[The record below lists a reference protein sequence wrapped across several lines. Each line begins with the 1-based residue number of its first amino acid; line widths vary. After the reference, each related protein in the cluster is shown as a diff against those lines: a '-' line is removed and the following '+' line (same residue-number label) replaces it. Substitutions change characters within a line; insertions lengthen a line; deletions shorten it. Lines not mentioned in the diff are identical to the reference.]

1 MIATSGLSKDY
12 GSGRGLFGLD
22 LEVRQGEV
30 FGFLGPNGAG
40 KSTTM
45 RLLLDLIRPT
55 SGSAQLLGLDT
66 VNDSLAIRRRVGF
79 LPGDFALYP
88 KLTGRAMLDYLAQLR
103 GGVDPHVRD
112 SLVERFGAD
121 IDRPIRQLSTGNRQ
135 KIGLVQAFMHEPE
148 LLILD
153 EPIAGLDPLV
163 QQSFHALLGEVSG
176 QGRTVFL
183 SSHTLSEVERVTH
196 RLAILRQGRLVV
208 VDSLE
213 NLRKVAVQRLEIE
226 FAEPVDVGEFRAL
239 PGVTEV
245 HAEGSVVTVG
255 FEGSADAVVKAAA
268 KHEVRAIRPREEDL
282 EDIFLHY
289 YKQTVAHE
297 PARRPDRAAP
307 ATARRALSGPRAD
320 RRDGRGRCAVPVGR
334 AHDRDAH
341 VPKSVSNLL
350 GGGDYGTITG
360 WFRSEI
366 AAIYGPL
373 VIGALA
379 ITGASA
385 TTAGEEEDRIMGL
398 VLAHPIRRPRL
409 IAAKAAAIAVVVLVI
424 AFATWIGLI
433 VGVAVGGGGIT
444 LAHITALAVQLAFFG
459 FATGAVAIALGAGTG
474 RRSLATG
481 VAAAVGIVG
490 WLINSFAP
498 LVGAIDWLKYIS
510 PFYYYAGHDP
520 LTQGVDILGIIV
532 LGAVSLV
539 LTALGMIGIERRDL
553 RA

>member
-1 MIATSGLSKDY
+1 MCARPAIATSGLSKDF

-22 LEVRQGEV
+22 LEVRDGEV

-55 SGSAQLLGLDT
+55 SGSAQMLGLDT
-66 VNDSLAIRRRVGF
+66 VNDSLEIRRRVGF

-88 KLTGRAMLDYLAQLR
+88 KLTGRAMLNYLAELR

-121 IDRPIRQLSTGNRQ
+121 IDRPIRNLSTGNRQ

-163 QQSFHALLGEVSG
+163 QQSFHALLGEVSAE
-176 QGRTVFL
+176 GRTVFL

-226 FAEPVDVGEFRAL
+226 FGEPIDVAEFRAL

-245 HAEGSVVTVG
+245 HAEGSTVTVG

-282 EDIFLHY
+282 EDIFLQY
-289 YKQTVAHE
+289 YKSNG
-297 PARRPDRAAP
+297 
-307 ATARRALSGPRAD
+307 AT
-320 RRDGRGRCAVPVGR
+320 
-334 AHDRDAH
+334 
-341 VPKSVSNLL
+341 
-350 GGGDYGTITG
+350 
-360 WFRSEI
+360 
-366 AAIYGPL
+366 
-373 VIGALA
+373 
-379 ITGASA
+379 
-385 TTAGEEEDRIMGL
+385 
-398 VLAHPIRRPRL
+398 
-409 IAAKAAAIAVVVLVI
+409 
-424 AFATWIGLI
+424 
-433 VGVAVGGGGIT
+433 
-444 LAHITALAVQLAFFG
+444 
-459 FATGAVAIALGAGTG
+459 
-474 RRSLATG
+474 
-481 VAAAVGIVG
+481 
-490 WLINSFAP
+490 
-498 LVGAIDWLKYIS
+498 
-510 PFYYYAGHDP
+510 
-520 LTQGVDILGIIV
+520 
-532 LGAVSLV
+532 
-539 LTALGMIGIERRDL
+539 
-553 RA
+553 